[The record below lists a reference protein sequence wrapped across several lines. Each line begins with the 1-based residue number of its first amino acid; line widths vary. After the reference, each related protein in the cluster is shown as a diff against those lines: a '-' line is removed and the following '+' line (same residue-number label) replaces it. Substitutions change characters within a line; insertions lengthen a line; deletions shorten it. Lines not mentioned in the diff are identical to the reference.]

1 MVQTVHR
8 EKTPPRTYVV
18 VRAIWWAGESLQ
30 PGATLVIDDPT
41 VASDL
46 CHIGRIRLLPDEAPA
61 PAAAPQSAAPPD
73 ADAAPAR
80 ERAPRKPRSEAAA

>member
-8 EKTPPRTYVV
+8 EKAPPRTYQV
-18 VRAIWWAGESLQ
+18 VRAIWWGGESLQ

-46 CHIGRIRLLPDEAPA
+46 CHIGRIRLVPEPAPA
-61 PAAAPQSAAPPD
+61 PDAAAAAP
-73 ADAAPAR
+73 ADAPAAR
-80 ERAPRKPRSEAAA
+80 ERAPRKPRGEASA